1 MSNYEILFSFYNELK
16 KFNNLNPRKGCT
28 KEETTIYNNVK
39 ELYNEYLEIYFDQ
52 YMTLPDAKKTK
63 PGDKYDPKILF
74 FLMTIIMITG

>member
-16 KFNNLNPRKGCT
+16 TFNNLNPRKGCT
-28 KEETTIYNNVK
+28 KEETTIYNNVT

-74 FLMTIIMITG
+74 FLMIIIMITG